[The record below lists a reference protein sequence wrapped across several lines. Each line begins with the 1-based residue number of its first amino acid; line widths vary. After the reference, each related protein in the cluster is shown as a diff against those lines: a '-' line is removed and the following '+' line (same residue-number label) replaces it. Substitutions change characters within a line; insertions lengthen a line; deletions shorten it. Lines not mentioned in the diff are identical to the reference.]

1 MPTLEPPV
9 RRSNSTVLVGDDDE
23 VLRRYMTR
31 VLEEEGYRVLLAEDG
46 NEALALLKRYLPRV
60 HLVVTDVLLPRMT
73 GPELAIRVALQSPA
87 PPVLFV
93 SAGHNLGELPGPIL
107 WKPFLATEL
116 VAAVSCLIHKT
127 SPSGIFAH

>member
-1 MPTLEPPV
+1 MPTLEQAF
-9 RRSNSTVLVGDDDE
+9 RRFNSTVLVVDDDE
-23 VLRRYMTR
+23 VLRRYMMR
-31 VLEEEGYRVLLAEDG
+31 VLEAEGYRVLLAEDG

-73 GPELAIRVALQSPA
+73 GPELAIRVALQSPP

-93 SAGHNLGELPGPIL
+93 SGGHNLGELPGPIL

-116 VAAVSCLIHKT
+116 IAVVSSLIPKT
-127 SPSGIFAH
+127 SPIGTVVH

>member
-1 MPTLEPPV
+1 MPTLE
-9 RRSNSTVLVGDDDE
+9 RAFQRFNSTVLVVDDDE
-23 VLRRYMTR
+23 VLRRYMMR
-31 VLEEEGYRVLLAEDG
+31 VLEAEGYRVLLAEDG

-73 GPELAIRVALQSPA
+73 GPELAIRVALQSPP

-93 SAGHNLGELPGPIL
+93 SGGHNLGELPGPIL

-116 VAAVSCLIHKT
+116 IAVVSSLIPKT
-127 SPSGIFAH
+127 SPIGTVVH